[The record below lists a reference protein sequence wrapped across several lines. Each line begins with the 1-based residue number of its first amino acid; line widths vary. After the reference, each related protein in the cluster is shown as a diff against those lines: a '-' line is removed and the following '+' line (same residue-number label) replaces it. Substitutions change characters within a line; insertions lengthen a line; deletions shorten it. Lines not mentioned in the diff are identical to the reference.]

1 MVVAQVGSK
10 AVKTAVDNPGA
21 GILLAVV
28 GLLVVAN
35 MFRTTSSK
43 VEEGIESI
51 EGVIEGARELPGRG
65 WEAVKPK
72 PFPYSDWGEF
82 WDDIFSPATDTWKR
96 MPWVGGDESEGLDPG
111 VLVTPVPRP
120 IVEPIPGYFV

>member
-1 MVVAQVGSK
+1 MVVATAGSK

-35 MFRTTSSK
+35 VFRTTSAQ
-43 VEEGIESI
+43 VEETI

-65 WEAVKPK
+65 WEAIKPE
-72 PFPYSDWGEF
+72 PFPYNDWGDF
-82 WDDIFSPATDTWKR
+82 WDDLFSPATDMWGR
-96 MPWVGGDESEGLDPG
+96 MPWVNGDESDGLDPG
-111 VLVTPVPRP
+111 VPVTPVPRP
-120 IVEPIPGYFV
+120 LVEPIPGYFV